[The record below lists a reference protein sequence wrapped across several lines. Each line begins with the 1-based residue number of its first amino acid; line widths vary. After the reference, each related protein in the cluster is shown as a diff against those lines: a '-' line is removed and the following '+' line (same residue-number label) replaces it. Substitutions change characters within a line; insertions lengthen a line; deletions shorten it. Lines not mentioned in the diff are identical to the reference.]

1 MKLLGNADCGMSNEK
16 NLVEVILFDL
26 GNVILP
32 FNHHQIAEKL
42 SRFSQ
47 EKEFQDPEKIFSYL
61 FDFEKGA
68 VNGYDTGE
76 VSSIQFFQS
85 LKEYLHLSLSFEEF
99 VPLWNDIFLEDQ
111 GVSKIIRSMKGRTK
125 LGLISNTNP
134 LHFHY
139 ILTKFPVIHIFDKW
153 ILSYE
158 VGFKKPD
165 VRIFQKAIDWASV
178 EPKKILLIDD
188 TKKHVEAAVSLDM
201 QVIHFVSAHQLKR
214 ELSIKLNAA
223 KIEPV

>member
-1 MKLLGNADCGMSNEK
+1 MGNEEK
-16 NLVEVILFDL
+16 VIEAILFDL

-32 FNHHQIAEKL
+32 FSHYQIAEKL

-47 EKEFQDPEKIFSYL
+47 KKKFQDPERIFSYL
-61 FDFEKGA
+61 FDFETGA
-68 VNGYDTGE
+68 VNEYE
-76 VSSIQFFQS
+76 VGKLSSIQFFQS
-85 LKEYLHLSLSFEEF
+85 LKEYLHLSLSFEDF

-111 GVSKIIRSMKGRTK
+111 GVSEIIRSMKGKSK
-125 LGLISNTNP
+125 LGLISNTNA

-139 ILTKFPVIHIFDKW
+139 ILAKFPIIHVFDKW

-178 EPKKILLIDD
+178 EPKKTLLIDD
-188 TKKHVEAAVSLDM
+188 TKKHVEAAASLDM
-201 QVIHFVSAHQLKR
+201 QVIHFVSAHQLEQ
-214 ELSIKLNAA
+214 ELSTKL
-223 KIEPV
+223 EF